1 MERGADFVMLF
12 KPEFVP
18 KIINKQKTQ
27 SKEYFLGKEP
37 IVDRIFN
44 EHNSGILKTKSSISI
59 GWAMELCIKAVRIAR
74 EESQAKRLPINWRSN
89 KEVIDLVR
97 KEIKNAREDEINK
110 LQQVDKELTKEIFSH
125 MNSQDPNHNTNSWES
140 GLKKV
145 EVRVREE
152 TAREIFD
159 WFDKKATLENNF
171 IILEDKIKT
180 FKKRFLVKS
189 EVQKE

>member
-1 MERGADFVMLF
+1 MDSIEKSL
-12 KPEFVP
+12 E
-18 KIINKQKTQ
+18 
-27 SKEYFLGKEP
+27 SK
-37 IVDRIFN
+37 
-44 EHNSGILKTKSSISI
+44 SQSISDWWNCVPSLDKE
-59 GWAMELCIKAVRIAR
+59 GLSGTLLVRLEDAI
-74 EESQAKRLPINWRSN
+74 
-89 KEVIDLVR
+89 KEVKDLEVELKR
-97 KEIKNAREDEINK
+97 VGKLYNSALLSVPVLTDLEI
-110 LQQVDKELTKEIFSH
+110 
-125 MNSQDPNHNTNSWES
+125 
-140 GLKKV
+140 